1 MAIQTINIGTIAN
14 DGTGDDLRD
23 AFIKVNNNFS
33 DLDTRLSSAS
43 DTDAENI
50 GSGTGIF
57 YDRVANN
64 LQFKSLVGSGINITN
79 SATEITLTSNAI
91 SQLTMVS
98 DSGSIVL
105 TKTANS
111 LNLYGGTNVNTRVS
125 GTQIFIDVDSSNLV
139 QSDLN
144 PTLGGNLDVNQN
156 SITNALN
163 VNSDTFTGN
172 LTGLVHGIDIRNI
185 NGFLDGFDFNG
196 LVKQASN
203 LVDWINLT
211 TDVDYGTFT
220 SPIDITSDF
229 GSLA

>member
-1 MAIQTINIGTIAN
+1 MAIQSINIGNIAN

-43 DTDAENI
+43 DTDAANI